1 MLGLG
6 ACMGLRAL
14 GRVNLGKFLGAE
26 KSTDKR
32 IFKTVEKSE
41 QIYLHKVFLSEQL
54 LPKFEIIKTIFTIKY
69 KTDAR
74 NGTKKHNK
82 FNKFTN

>member
-32 IFKTVEKSE
+32 IFLTVEEFDHIQPGFKRP
-41 QIYLHKVFLSEQL
+41 LSGAEGWSA
-54 LPKFEIIKTIFTIKY
+54 Y
-69 KTDAR
+69 SS
-74 NGTKKHNK
+74 
-82 FNKFTN
+82 